1 MPDARCQMPDEK
13 EKLCP
18 ERFSE
23 ELIVNSEKVKIRT
36 LSCTDFFGDPDENRQ
51 GKP

>member
-1 MPDARCQMPDEK
+1 MADAGFQMPDEK

-18 ERFSE
+18 ELFSE

-36 LSCTDFFGDPDENRQ
+36 RKCTDFLWYPDENRQ